1 MQKQKSVFERMIEAT
16 EKTGD
21 IMLRYQ
27 FQKDMFKSQLLSDNM
42 LDRIADKVLA
52 RIAVKTDIMQAIMNI
67 KEAFERKGLSE
78 EILKE
83 ALHNAEDLRAAGYNE
98 ETVEALY
105 ESYLEEGTV
114 IKGEV
119 TLEKLMMAVDP
130 DQAWEDFWENTN
142 A

>member
-1 MQKQKSVFERMIEAT
+1 MSRQKSVFERMLEAT

-67 KEAFERKGLSE
+67 KEL
-78 EILKE
+78 
-83 ALHNAEDLRAAGYNE
+83 
-98 ETVEALY
+98 
-105 ESYLEEGTV
+105 
-114 IKGEV
+114 
-119 TLEKLMMAVDP
+119 
-130 DQAWEDFWENTN
+130 ENTIN
-142 A
+142 NIGK